1 MRTKSNK
8 KPNYFRLVSPRRR
21 KIFMVLLSVILAI
34 AFVLLVLDIVALI
47 DLHIAEPGMAITSLF
62 PGFIPF
68 FRLMLRVLLV
78 IFMAFSAVVIY
89 NYMMNKEEHKENTE
103 TAKAETPL
111 LGAAKDNEQPII
123 DLLKSVAQP
132 LPGKT
137 TFNTARVG
145 QFMRALAE
153 LGYIDANLDGKYWKP
168 WVEDVTGFA
177 GDTTGH
183 VNAAYK
189 KATIHDEKVADLC
202 QQLKQIVGK

>member
-1 MRTKSNK
+1 MKRDIL
-8 KPNYFRLVSPRRR
+8 PNHPKLQKAINALVAS
-21 KIFMVLLSVILAI
+21 MLAI
-34 AFVLLVLDIVALI
+34 AGGLAIVCI
-47 DLHIAEPGMAITSLF
+47 VDWTDWKFAEPGEYETTLVTEILGTTFLVSLF
-62 PGFIPF
+62 FIF
-68 FRLMLRVLLV
+68 TAIIAIVLYIRFTKAV
-78 IFMAFSAVVIY
+78 SPEIAKTFS
-89 NYMMNKEEHKENTE
+89 
-103 TAKAETPL
+103 PL
-111 LGAAKDNEQPII
+111 KGAAKDHEQPII

-168 WVEDVTGFA
+168 WVEEVTGFA

-189 KATIHDEKVADLC
+189 KASIQDEKVVDLC
-202 QQLKQIVGK
+202 KQLEQTLAE